1 MNEIFEEI
9 YNKIYQSSKDRLDE
23 VRKSNNSF
31 IIKIVI
37 ISIVFIVC
45 FAYMVDAIL
54 AVALGLI
61 LLIIVTFLISC
72 SIRDYKEIYKQE
84 VIEALLKGYNDKIKF
99 DAKGGIT
106 RNEYTDAHFDNCPI
120 DEVLSE
126 DKITGRLKDESAF
139 MISDVVAR
147 RIEVHG
153 QGRERTEERITIFKG
168 LYGRVNLRRNST
180 TQVTIIRD
188 ESRRR
193 FDKKRIEIDSA
204 EFENKYDF
212 VTTDRVYAL
221 RIFTSD
227 VIEKFNDLEEHGIK
241 VPFELKIDFDKVFFR
256 LKCGSM
262 FEPPTFKNAL
272 DKELLRGYF
281 NVVYQIIELLEKVTE
296 SINNISITN

>member
-1 MNEIFEEI
+1 MNEIFEEV
-9 YNKIYQSSKDRLDE
+9 YNKIYQSSKERLEE

-31 IIKIVI
+31 ILKIVI
-37 ISIVFIVC
+37 VSIAFIAC

-54 AVALGLI
+54 AVALGMV
-61 LLIIVTFLISC
+61 LLCVIIFFISC
-72 SIRDYKEIYKQE
+72 SIKDYKEIYKQE
-84 VIEALLKGYNDKIKF
+84 VIEALLKGYNENIKF
-99 DAKGGIT
+99 DAKQGIT
-106 RNEYTDAHFDNCPI
+106 QREYTEAHFDNCPI
-120 DEVLSE
+120 DEVHSE
-126 DKITGRLKDESAF
+126 DKISGRLKDGSPF
-139 MISDVVAR
+139 VITDVVAR
-147 RIEVHG
+147 RVEVHG
-153 QGRERTEERITIFKG
+153 QGKERREERITIFKG

-188 ESRRR
+188 ESRRK

-204 EFENKYDF
+204 MFEDKYDF
-212 VTTDRVYAL
+212 ITTDRVYAL

-241 VPFELKIDFDKVFFR
+241 VPFELKIDYDQIFFR

-262 FEPPTFKNAL
+262 FEPPTFKDAL

-296 SINNISITN
+296 SINNISMSN